1 MADQTSV
8 AEGSAARFGSAGE
21 AMHAVSRL
29 LRQGTGAGGPAAVG
43 DELVQEARS
52 FFRVARS
59 LLLTVSELEGR
70 VDVVA
75 LDPEG
80 SRPEELIAI
89 VDLPP
94 VASVIDDAEP
104 VRVGG
109 EEASAVGRAIGAGDA
124 ARSLLLLPLRVRGT
138 VSYVLALA
146 DEREREFTAEEAE
159 VAGAF
164 AGAAAAG
171 LAQLQLAADH
181 AAQTA
186 RQAALARAAKS
197 LNDTLDLNRV
207 LVRICEESTNIL
219 DGDCGVVYVGDG
231 REGLRMEAVLGL
243 PPEAIGARLEPG
255 EGLAGKVVE
264 RDESLLTNDHQSLA
278 GRSASQFLSDIQSSL
293 AVPMH
298 WDGQLRGVLSVGY
311 MRRHRVTRDQLGLLE
326 AFAEIAAAACRNASA
341 HAGLAMAART
351 DGLTGCLNHA
361 ALHDALGR
369 ELERCRR
376 TGHGISLAVVDL
388 DDFKQVNERFGH
400 LAGDEVLRAVGR
412 GLLQGVRAY
421 DLVARYGGD
430 EFAIVAIGAGEGVA
444 MDVTSRAMARVTR
457 AVGERRLPEDAGQ
470 ATAGVAEWDGEET
483 SSRLIERADR
493 ALLFAKHESR
503 RGAATP
509 ATNVPESFLP
519 AAGGR
524 AMPVRLDRREG
535 GLWPDR
541 AREQTERLRKRTR
554 QLVLANALGARLAAM
569 TDPGEIARAA
579 VEELHRAFGFYLCA
593 VIRIRDDGYVEG
605 AAGIGEAFERLVEQ
619 QGWSQPRDA
628 GLIGRCLRERRAV
641 VSGDVGAE
649 PEYEVTE
656 ETEAV
661 KSELVVP
668 LVVGGRLWGAINIEE
683 LASDAF
689 DEDDVRA
696 VETVAD
702 QVGSALLSATLYERL
717 ERAYQQAQE
726 ALSEAR

>member
-1 MADQTSV
+1 MTDQTSATDV
-8 AEGSAARFGSAGE
+8 PAARFGSAGD

-29 LRQGTGAGGPAAVG
+29 LRQGAGAGGPTAVG
-43 DELVQEARS
+43 DELVREARA
-52 FFRVARS
+52 FFRVTRA

-70 VDVVA
+70 VEVVA
-75 LDPEG
+75 MDPDAPRPEG
-80 SRPEELIAI
+80 LLAI

-94 VASVIDDAEP
+94 IASVIDHGEP
-104 VRVGG
+104 VRAGG
-109 EEASAVGRAIGAGDA
+109 DEAVAVGRAIGAGE
-124 ARSLLLLPLRVRGT
+124 RSRSVLLLPLRLRGT

-146 DEREREFTAEEAE
+146 DEREREFTAEEAR

-181 AAQTA
+181 SAQTA
-186 RQAALARAAKS
+186 RQAALARAAKT

-207 LVRICEESTNIL
+207 LVRICEESTSIL
-219 DGDCGVVYVGDG
+219 DADCAVVYVGDA
-231 REGLRMEAVLGL
+231 RDGLRMEAVLGL
-243 PPEAIGARLEPG
+243 PPEAIGTRVQPG
-255 EGLAGKVVE
+255 EGLSGRAVE
-264 RDESLLTNDHQSLA
+264 LEESLLTNDYPSIA
-278 GRSASQFLSDIQSSL
+278 SRSASQFLSDVQSSL

-298 WDGQLRGVLSVGY
+298 WDGELRGVLSLGY
-311 MRRHRVTRDQLGLLE
+311 RRRHLVTRDHLGLLE
-326 AFAEIAAAACRNASA
+326 TFAEIAAAACRNASA

-351 DGLTGCLNHA
+351 DALTGCLNHA

-376 TGHGISLAVVDL
+376 TGHKISLGIVDL
-388 DDFKQVNERFGH
+388 DDFKQVNERYGH

-412 GLLQGVRAY
+412 GLRQGVRAY

-430 EFAIVAIGAGEGVA
+430 EFAIVAIGAGEQVAIAVTARALRGVTGS
-444 MDVTSRAMARVTR
+444 VR
-457 AVGERRLPEDAGQ
+457 ERRLPESSGQ
-470 ATAGVAEWDGEET
+470 ATAGVAGWDGEET
-483 SSRLIERADR
+483 STRLIERADR
-493 ALLFAKHESR
+493 ALLFAKHEGR
-503 RGAATP
+503 RGAAMP
-509 ATNVPESFLP
+509 ASGVRDSFLP

-524 AMPVRLDRREG
+524 GTPVRLDRREE

-541 AREQTERLRKRTR
+541 AREQTDRLRKRTR

-569 TDPGEIARAA
+569 TAPTEIARAA

-605 AAGIGEAFERLVEQ
+605 AAGVGEAFERLVGQ
-619 QGWSQPRDA
+619 KGWSQPRGA
-628 GLIGRCLRERRAV
+628 GLIGRCLRERRSV
-641 VSGDVGAE
+641 VCGDVGAD
-649 PEYEVTE
+649 PEYVVTD

-661 KSELVVP
+661 QSELVAP
-668 LVVGGRLWGAINIEE
+668 LLVGGRLWGAINIEE
-683 LASDAF
+683 LAADAF

-702 QVGSALLSATLYERL
+702 QVGSALLSATEYERL